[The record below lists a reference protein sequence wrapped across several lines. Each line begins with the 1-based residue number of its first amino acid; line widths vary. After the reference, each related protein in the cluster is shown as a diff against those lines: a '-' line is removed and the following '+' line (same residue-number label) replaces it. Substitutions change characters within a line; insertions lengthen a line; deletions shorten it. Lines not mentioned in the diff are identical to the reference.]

1 MAGLEARLRL
11 RAGAGQVACPSPS
24 GSPLGSLGPPDA
36 AALAKAWVGRQVEFL
51 SIPAPRKPLA
61 TPSNVPFPTE
71 RTPNPILQHL
81 SYSPLRPRSPLQTL
95 VRWLRQVE
103 LSFMMGPGSDDVR
116 RLLLTLRE
124 TSSPGRD
131 GAAAATMESEAVAVG
146 WIYLSEIEL
155 LGRLHVREE
164 WLREQLA

>member
-1 MAGLEARLRL
+1 
-11 RAGAGQVACPSPS
+11 
-24 GSPLGSLGPPDA
+24 
-36 AALAKAWVGRQVEFL
+36 
-51 SIPAPRKPLA
+51 
-61 TPSNVPFPTE
+61 
-71 RTPNPILQHL
+71 
-81 SYSPLRPRSPLQTL
+81 
-95 VRWLRQVE
+95 
-103 LSFMMGPGSDDVR
+103 MMGPGSDDVR